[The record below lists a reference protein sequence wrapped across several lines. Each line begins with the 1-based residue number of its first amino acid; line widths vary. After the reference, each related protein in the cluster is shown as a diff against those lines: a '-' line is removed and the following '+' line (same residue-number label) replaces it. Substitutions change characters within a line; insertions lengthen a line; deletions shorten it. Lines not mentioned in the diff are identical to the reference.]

1 MADLKLGN
9 MTLMGNV
16 KVPPSKSMAHRLLI
30 GAGLAKGKST
40 IEGISSS
47 EDMKAT
53 LDCLSAT
60 GANIYL
66 LTLGNAGRLNSRYP
80 NAVRVAESGNSLR
93 FYCAAANGAGF
104 NLFALTL
111 TVGSKN
117 GFPFAGVMV
126 MGGNLNRLAE

>member
-1 MADLKLGN
+1 MANAVSISQNRSADY
-9 MTLMGNV
+9 
-16 KVPPSKSMAHRLLI
+16 AHLI
-30 GAGLAKGKST
+30 GHAGSFNARSVPESLNRFA
-40 IEGISSS
+40 
-47 EDMKAT
+47 

-80 NAVRVAESGNSLR
+80 NAVRVTESGNRLR

-104 NLFALTL
+104 DLFALTL
-111 TVGSKN
+111 TIGSKN